1 MLPPQIPDSE
11 WLESVSP
18 TTLREGKALAPAA
31 TDVVWDAPFFRGA
44 VADGGS
50 LFRVALDLRSRTFP
64 RAECSCETGRSR
76 RVCRHALAVYFAYF
90 APLLAA
96 AEAARR
102 AAEKP
107 LEKEAR
113 EPRPPS
119 AGAAKSAFPRP
130 PSAEHFSAGK
140 TFAGKTFAGK
150 TFAGKTSA
158 ESASPA
164 QKNFRAEID
173 GGSAWLSVVL
183 PPPEAPFRAALRDL
197 LKNSGFALDARSRRW
212 FLRGEHETLNFL
224 AAHRDFLEKDC
235 RAAFSPAFRNF
246 LRGLRTAENVRAAL
260 EAGAARVV
268 VGTKAAQ
275 DDAFVAE
282 LVETFGGE
290 KIAVGI
296 DAKDGFV
303 AVRGWVDVTARRAT
317 ELAGTVA
324 ALGVKTVV
332 YTDIATDGMLSGPN
346 FAALEKMLEST
357 GAGVIASGGV
367 SRREDVLRL
376 RELAG
381 THANLDGVIVGK
393 ALYEKRVS
401 LPDLLAIAAS

>member
-1 MLPPQIPDSE
+1 MTIYPAIDIRGGNC
-11 WLESVSP
+11 VR
-18 TTLREGKALAPAA
+18 LRQGAADAA
-31 TDVVWDAPFFRGA
+31 TKYFEDP
-44 VADGGS
+44 ADP
-50 LFRVALDLRSRTFP
+50 AK
-64 RAECSCETGRSR
+64 A
-76 RVCRHALAVYFAYF
+76 FA
-90 APLLAA
+90 
-96 AEAARR
+96 R
-102 AAEKP
+102 
-107 LEKEAR
+107 
-113 EPRPPS
+113 
-119 AGAAKSAFPRP
+119 
-130 PSAEHFSAGK
+130 
-140 TFAGKTFAGK
+140 
-150 TFAGKTSA
+150 
-158 ESASPA
+158 
-164 QKNFRAEID
+164 D
-173 GGSAWLSVVL
+173 GSAWIHVVDL
-183 PPPEAPFRAALRDL
+183 DGAFGGEPRNIAALRRIAETG
-197 LKNSGFALDARSRRW
+197 LKIQFG
-212 FLRGEHETLNFL
+212 G
-224 AAHRDFLEKDC
+224 
-235 RAAFSPAFRNF
+235 
-246 LRGLRTAENVRAAL
+246 GLRTTENVRAAL

-376 RELAG
+376 RALAG